1 MDILNLKQEFEKSI
15 QQFKEELKGVRVGR
29 ASTQLVE
36 NLEIEYYGARA
47 PLKQAAQISTPDA
60 KTIMISPWNKD
71 DLVNIEKAVNE
82 SDLNLAPNNDG
93 AAIYL
98 KLPPMTEERR
108 DELVKI
114 VGSVA
119 EECRVNIRQK
129 REKVL
134 DQLNQ
139 GKKNNSISED
149 EFFKTKED
157 IQKLVDEFTK
167 QIDQIKENKEQE
179 IKTL

>member
-139 GKKNNSISED
+139 GKK
-149 EFFKTKED
+149 K
-157 IQKLVDEFTK
+157 
-167 QIDQIKENKEQE
+167 
-179 IKTL
+179 